1 MNIIWYVV
9 VISMVALQGAVA
21 EEDSDIVAIEKN
33 ITYYKSRVRS
43 LYLVEKYFSILF
55 VDGTI
60 R

>member
-1 MNIIWYVV
+1 MTFVLYVIV
-9 VISMVALQGAVA
+9 FSLVALQGAVA
-21 EEDSDIVAIEKN
+21 EEDSDIVAFERN
-33 ITYYKSRVRS
+33 VTYYKSRVRS